1 MLLQKKENYLDF
13 IMKRGG
19 KSRAVRKPAD
29 VPTSLLDAYTESGGP
44 AQSSGMVS
52 RFLDFIN
59 YYLFFVQSDSDRF
72 KEGYTKKNKKKG
84 RNDQQR
90 KSESE
95 KQPEPEPEVQVRF
108 DPDLK

>member
-1 MLLQKKENYLDF
+1 MSKKVRGRG
-13 IMKRGG
+13 RGG
-19 KSRAVRKPAD
+19 PDPVVRGGM
-29 VPTSLLDAYTESGGP
+29 LDAYTESGGP

-95 KQPEPEPEVQVRF
+95 KQPEPEPEVQVSYWSGTT
-108 DPDLK
+108 